1 MIASYARRTCKV
13 GDSIRRGLEQAV
25 QKALRTA

>member
-13 GDSIRRGLEQAV
+13 GGGIRYGLEQAV